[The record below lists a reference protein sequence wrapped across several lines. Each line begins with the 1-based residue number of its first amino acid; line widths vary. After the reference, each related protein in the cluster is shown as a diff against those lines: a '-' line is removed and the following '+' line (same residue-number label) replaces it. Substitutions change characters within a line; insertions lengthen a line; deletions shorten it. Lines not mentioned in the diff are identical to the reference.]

1 MVHILIALAAMVPS
15 NHTAHKNIY
24 TLTKHVQRARK
35 KKSDIL
41 ISILKIQK
49 LCSKLTQVGT
59 NKVNKIITV

>member
-15 NHTAHKNIY
+15 NYTAHKNIY
-24 TLTKHVQRARK
+24 TLTKHAQRARK

-41 ISILKIQK
+41 VSILKIQK

-59 NKVNKIITV
+59 NKVKKIITV